1 MQENS
6 VSKTL
11 IIEEIKAY
19 IIVTGKDM
27 EIICYSDKYD
37 DLFNIIKYYTNQ
49 GYFINSIEF
58 NTISIS
64 NKKSMTEIDYSY
76 IHKIKKYLDVLHHYT
91 NINFTYES
99 GLNAN
104 YEDYFS
110 MVESLKWY
118 RSLVLDN
125 DLSPV
130 EKLTYAYDICK
141 TIHYKQSGLTSK
153 DISNDN
159 TLHLFFKTGNI
170 VCLGYNRLL
179 EEMLLGVEGLKVSDF
194 VTYEFRDNDNG
205 LGHSRGIVRID
216 DDKYDIHGIYCFD
229 VTFDSYHEEY
239 AKTYGKRY
247 DAFSGYRYFLVPI
260 YKYKNFFKYGTYPRI
275 FSGRNNAFKEKYLT
289 KKRLDEIVYNSKQN
303 NKKVNTKVI
312 NEGIRPLVE
321 DLTVSELYKYLNCER
336 PDEMDFFNIIINVR
350 LCEGFDV
357 DSINNGMVYGIL
369 TENKNEATIFRLKD
383 TRGKK

>member
-1 MQENS
+1 MQEKS
-6 VSKTL
+6 ISKTL

-19 IIVTGKDM
+19 IIVTGKEM

-58 NTISIS
+58 NTIRINS
-64 NKKSMTEIDYSY
+64 KKSMAEIDYSY
-76 IHKIKKYLDVLHHYT
+76 IYKIKKYLDSLHHNT
-91 NINFTYES
+91 NISFTYES
-99 GLNAN
+99 GLYAN

-110 MVESLKWY
+110 MIESLKWY
-118 RSLVLDN
+118 RSLVLEN

-141 TIHYKQSGLTSK
+141 TIHYQQSGLTSK

-159 TLHLFFKTGNI
+159 TLHLFIKTGNI

-179 EEMLLGVEGLKVSDF
+179 EEILLGVEGLKVSDF
-194 VTYEFRDNDNG
+194 VTYEFRDNGNS
-205 LGHSRGIVRID
+205 LGHSRGIVKID
-216 DDKYDIHGIYCFD
+216 DDKYDIHGIYCLD

-239 AKTYGKRY
+239 AETYGKRY
-247 DAFSGYRYFLVPI
+247 DAFSGYKYFLVPI
-260 YKYKNFFKYGTYPRI
+260 YRYKKYFKHSTYPRI

-289 KKRLDEIVYNSKQN
+289 KRRLDEIVDNPKQN
-303 NKKVNTKVI
+303 NRLVNTKVI
-312 NEGIRPLVE
+312 NESIRSLV
-321 DLTVSELYKYLNCER
+321 DGMSVSELYEYLNCER
-336 PDEMDFFNIIINVR
+336 PSEMDFFNIIINVR

-357 DSINNGMVYGIL
+357 DSINSGIVYGIFND
-369 TENKNEATIFRLKD
+369 NKNEATIFKLKD